1 MKTLKEIEDK
11 IEDDLKNS
19 VESMMISLS
28 SGIHPLMYYVKKYL
42 IEGAEPD
49 ILNRENV
56 IDKMQNYI
64 NFAYEKAYDQ
74 RGISASRSMWKFS
87 QWLWVLDD
95 DEMDCEN
102 YDNYG
107 IGVLDQIVSKYGLDT
122 TQD

>member
-1 MKTLKEIEDK
+1 MKTLQEVEVK
-11 IEDDLKNS
+11 IEDDLKDS
-19 VESMMISLS
+19 AESMMISLC
-28 SGIHPLMYYVKKYL
+28 SGIHPLMFYIKKYL

-56 IDKMQNYI
+56 IAKMQDYI

-95 DEMDCEN
+95 DEMNCEN

-107 IGVLDQIVSKYGLDT
+107 IGVLDQIVLKYGLDT